1 MATINNVQGDEPR
14 PTILERQIQTLT
26 TAVERLTQKNH
37 NLEEQ
42 LRQKN
47 VGHSTQQEDQEGTSA
62 ERKDQ
67 EGPEGSN
74 APSRPE
80 QQDMSRPSVTDMA
93 PPHIV
98 AEMQAMKEQMD
109 VMMNTLKGQVSSDL
123 DDLVHRTDSPFTA
136 SVNSFPLPP
145 KFHMLQMEN

>member
-26 TAVERLTQKNH
+26 VAVERLTQKNH

-62 ERKDQ
+62 E
-67 EGPEGSN
+67 
-74 APSRPE
+74 
-80 QQDMSRPSVTDMA
+80 
-93 PPHIV
+93 
-98 AEMQAMKEQMD
+98 
-109 VMMNTLKGQVSSDL
+109 
-123 DDLVHRTDSPFTA
+123 
-136 SVNSFPLPP
+136 
-145 KFHMLQMEN
+145 